1 MARRQPRIVKAIP
14 IPSQLLA
21 LMPSIAEEIQ
31 TESRRGTPGPM
42 PEAFLALLPVL
53 ACFLAGA
60 TQKWGEGIIFALLG
74 IFLIARPP
82 RFSLGWPVN
91 ISLIALVLLAA
102 VAFLPARLF
111 YFPAWRTSFVNDF
124 GISLP
129 TTASPQPWI
138 TFSCLITLIA
148 SICWLYVMCSERLGL
163 REVRFALRM
172 FTAGIIALAAICI
185 LFWLAKTAPPFWHN
199 ERNFG
204 PFPNRNQTANL
215 FGLTA
220 IMILACGQDDIRKGR
235 KRWIFWVASLA
246 LIVTAIII
254 NFSRAGVGILVA
266 GSALWLG
273 IFSLRQRS
281 PSRIA
286 LVASF
291 LLLLFTAL
299 LLFGGQTLERFHLRN
314 LAQAGISTDFRWR
327 IFSDAFDLIK
337 DSPWIGIG
345 LGNFED
351 VFSGFRAASAMER
364 RAIHPESDWLW
375 MWAELGWVAIVIVVV
390 GLIFI
395 LRKVWPLQEGTNQR
409 YRIATLVAVILF
421 ALHGVVDVSGHRI
434 GTMFSA
440 IFLLGLSIHRP
451 HSFKPSRTLS
461 IFFRLIGVVLL
472 VVAGSWVIGTRGQ
485 KLWPGSLGV
494 TNAKQIATIDN
505 RERNF
510 TETIAVTGQAL
521 QWAPLDWELYF
532 SRAVAEAELKQVE
545 DALADFRRAR
555 ALEPISYELPL
566 AEGNVWLTSAQP
578 VLAATAW
585 REALRRAGSNRS
597 TVFSM
602 MLTKASLRNRELSR
616 ILTELGVSRH
626 DLALP
631 YLARI
636 TGDEFNR
643 ALAKVLENDSEL
655 KSFTETEKLA
665 LFTYWSERG
674 DGEQLSRAVE
684 QHPNWLAYAWYGL
697 AKYNASKNDFKKAYE
712 LTQTYGE
719 PVALPRLS
727 SSANGQSGSDIL
739 QLESQ
744 FRSSPDSYA
753 IGYSLYRAQKQKDR
767 IDDALQTVRHFSE
780 RAGTPAYWKYLE
792 SELWAEKQN
801 YERAWNA
808 WLKFHDATSGR

>member
-1 MARRQPRIVKAIP
+1 
-14 IPSQLLA
+14 
-21 LMPSIAEEIQ
+21 
-31 TESRRGTPGPM
+31 
-42 PEAFLALLPVL
+42 
-53 ACFLAGA
+53 
-60 TQKWGEGIIFALLG
+60 
-74 IFLIARPP
+74 
-82 RFSLGWPVN
+82 
-91 ISLIALVLLAA
+91 
-102 VAFLPARLF
+102 
-111 YFPAWRTSFVNDF
+111 
-124 GISLP
+124 
-129 TTASPQPWI
+129 
-138 TFSCLITLIA
+138 
-148 SICWLYVMCSERLGL
+148 
-163 REVRFALRM
+163 
-172 FTAGIIALAAICI
+172 
-185 LFWLAKTAPPFWHN
+185 
-199 ERNFG
+199 
-204 PFPNRNQTANL
+204 
-215 FGLTA
+215 
-220 IMILACGQDDIRKGR
+220 
-235 KRWIFWVASLA
+235 
-246 LIVTAIII
+246 
-254 NFSRAGVGILVA
+254 VA
-266 GSALWLG
+266 GSAFWLG
-273 IFSLRQRS
+273 LFSLRQRS

-286 LVASF
+286 LVVSF

-314 LAQAGISTDFRWR
+314 LAEAGISTDFRWR

-337 DSPWIGIG
+337 DSPWVGIG

-375 MWAELGWVAIVIVVV
+375 MWAELGWVAIVIGVV

-421 ALHGVVDVSGHRI
+421 ALHGVVDVSGHRV

-451 HSFKPSRTLS
+451 HAFKPSRSLS

-510 TETIAVTGQAL
+510 PETIAVTGQAL

-532 SRAVAEAELKQVE
+532 SRAVAEADLKQVE

-566 AEGNVWLTSAQP
+566 AEGNVWLSSAQP

-616 ILTELGVSRH
+616 LLTELGVSRH

-674 DGEQLSRAVE
+674 DGEQLSRNVE
-684 QHPNWLAYAWYGL
+684 QHPDWLAYAWYGL
-697 AKYNASKNDFKKAYE
+697 AKYNASKNDFKKAFE
-712 LTQTYGE
+712 LTQAYGE

-727 SSANGQSGSDIL
+727 SSANGQSGPDIL

-753 IGYSLYRAQKQKDR
+753 IGYSLYRAQKQKGR

-780 RAGTPAYWKYLE
+780 RTGTPAYWKYLE
-792 SELWAEKQN
+792 AELWAEKQN
-801 YERAWNA
+801 YERAWKG
-808 WLKFHDATSGR
+808 WVKFHDAQSAK